1 MSKVA
6 TREHSI
12 VAGHLR
18 DLMSAY
24 KESEDLINVGAYA
37 RGTNPK
43 VDKAITIYEDLMELL
58 KQRVEDSY
66 TLDDVFDRM
75 VEIARKAETEV
86 NPNFLEGNE

>member
-1 MSKVA
+1 
-6 TREHSI
+6 
-12 VAGHLR
+12 
-18 DLMSAY
+18 MSAY